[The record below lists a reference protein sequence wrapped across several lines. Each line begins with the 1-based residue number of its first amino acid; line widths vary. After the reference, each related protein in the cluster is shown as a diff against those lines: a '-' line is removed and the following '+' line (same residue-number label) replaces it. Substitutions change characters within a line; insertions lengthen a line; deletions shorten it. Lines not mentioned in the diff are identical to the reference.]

1 MGKFSADVMQEKII
15 YHIQKWKP
23 EKIGIE
29 AFQAQSMIVTFL
41 KNEMSKRGMYTDI
54 EEIRQTG
61 DKLSKIRSL
70 IPYYRRGLIYHTL
83 DMKELENEQKR
94 FPRGKHDDII
104 DALQMLYH
112 LYELQPNSISS
123 SDMEVKIEWDYMG
136 RPMVVDFS
144 NTLS

>member
-1 MGKFSADVMQEKII
+1 MQDKII
-15 YHIQKWKP
+15 YHINKWKP

-41 KNEMSKRGMYTDI
+41 KNEMHKRGIYADI

-83 DMKELENEQKR
+83 QMQELEQEQKR
-94 FPRGKHDDII
+94 FPRGKHDDIV
-104 DALQMLYH
+104 DAQQMLYH
-112 LYELQPNSISS
+112 LYELQPNSFKSNI
-123 SDMEVKIEWDYMG
+123 DIKMEWDSM
-136 RPMVVDFS
+136 
-144 NTLS
+144 

>member
-1 MGKFSADVMQEKII
+1 
-15 YHIQKWKP
+15 
-23 EKIGIE
+23 
-29 AFQAQSMIVTFL
+29 
-41 KNEMSKRGMYTDI
+41 
-54 EEIRQTG
+54 
-61 DKLSKIRSL
+61 
-70 IPYYRRGLIYHTL
+70 
-83 DMKELENEQKR
+83 MKELENEQKR